1 LPINAVSQTSL
12 NDCPL
17 LLEIFTVEHAPDE
30 HSTHDSGDDF
40 VSVAHA
46 AVQSAQ
52 PMTSAQLLHV
62 RLRPGDVLTG
72 RVVVTAQESEP
83 VVGISVALRAAV
95 FAAPSFAAPDA
106 ASASAVPSA
115 VADAEATAAREAAFG
130 RAEGDLFRHVLVL
143 LGSSHL
149 APLARARQLPSERLV
164 RGTHVLPFS
173 MQVPDGPA
181 SSVLPSFAVDTLG
194 VKVVYSLAAILERR
208 DDGASNLVRPRPGD
222 SALLLRNVH
231 SAKRTLA
238 ASTPAYPRP
247 ARDAARPALA
257 ASVAPPSTQRS
268 VSPRP
273 PPIVIQPATTE
284 FVAPEPPPRSDQ
296 PQTGRFELPA
306 PPTNAL
312 PLEGQY
318 GGANLVPDDGYAV
331 VSDAPDRHSRS
342 GYAVVPLTAVEGEKP
357 YHSVPPLAAH
367 ADDDDADDD
376 DPDDAP
382 VYEPI
387 ASTREDFSRASVA
400 MATGTLVARKLPTV
414 PALPLLATEAL
425 ADPLPVAGQLPQV
438 HHAPKSPRLASPH
451 AAKGISGGHIAAAVL
466 LMRCVGARI
475 PTPPRDW
482 QPASASSV
490 KRRLFSRKPMLLDIS
505 IQKSV
510 FVPGDTVHVT
520 IGRWCSVFFH
530 CEPLYTERASAIS
543 KLARLQSRGDIFH
556 SSSVAQLTLLF
567 CCSISV
573 RVEEERHSEAAP
585 RRVVPAR
592 RRRCHTWRYDDRHGR
607 QGRAGSRRRRR
618 RRPAAQ
624 VGSCRRAGQRRRHA
638 QGAPLVVD
646 RRLDRSSVAAHA
658 EISASRRR
666 DDQQYDCAAVAER
679 LDAVVPKHAS
689 ARCVSAALHR
699 SLAVLFGPDGVDST
713 EDYCLTAL

>member
-1 LPINAVSQTSL
+1 
-12 NDCPL
+12 L
-17 LLEIFTVEHAPDE
+17 LLEIFSVEHAPDE
-30 HSTHDSGDDF
+30 HSTHDSDNGDDF

-46 AVQSAQ
+46 AVHSAH

-83 VVGISVALRAAV
+83 VVGISVALRAAI

-106 ASASAVPSA
+106 STASAVPT
-115 VADAEATAAREAAFG
+115 ADAEAIAAREAAFG

-173 MQVPDGPA
+173 LQVPDGPA

-238 ASTPAYPRP
+238 ASTPVYPRP

-257 ASVAPPSTQRS
+257 ASVAPPATQRP

-284 FVAPEPPPRSDQ
+284 FVAPEPPPRSNQ

-312 PLEGQY
+312 PVEGQY

-331 VSDAPDRHSRS
+331 VSDAPDRQDRS

-357 YHSVPPLAAH
+357 YQSVPPLAAH
-367 ADDDDADDD
+367 ADNDD
-376 DPDDAP
+376 DPDEAP

-400 MATGTLVARKLPTV
+400 MATGTLVARKLPTL
-414 PALPLLATEAL
+414 PALPLATESL
-425 ADPLPVAGQLPQV
+425 ADPLPVAGQLPQI

-451 AAKGISGGHIAAAVL
+451 AVNGISGGHIAAAVL

-490 KRRLFSRKPMLLDIS
+490 KKRLFSRKPMLLDIS

-520 IGRWCSVFFH
+520 IGKQSWRGLS
-530 CEPLYTERASAIS
+530 LRAFVQSAPVQSQNWRAYNLEAIS
-543 KLARLQSRGDIFH
+543 STRPLQS
-556 SSSVAQLTLLF
+556 L
-567 CCSISV
+567 
-573 RVEEERHSEAAP
+573 
-585 RRVVPAR
+585 
-592 RRRCHTWRYDDRHGR
+592 WRN
-607 QGRAGSRRRRR
+607 
-618 RRPAAQ
+618 
-624 VGSCRRAGQRRRHA
+624 
-638 QGAPLVVD
+638 
-646 RRLDRSSVAAHA
+646 
-658 EISASRRR
+658 
-666 DDQQYDCAAVAER
+666 
-679 LDAVVPKHAS
+679 
-689 ARCVSAALHR
+689 
-699 SLAVLFGPDGVDST
+699 
-713 EDYCLTAL
+713 